1 MTSPEAANVAYVAE
15 FIDGPLEGETDK
27 RVLVGG
33 KHSPRI
39 SMVAAIEGMES
50 VFWYDQVDQR
60 DVQGTLH
67 VRYAF
72 DAGDSDPVESGDDTE
87 SIEPY

>member
-1 MTSPEAANVAYVAE
+1 MTSTDEANVAYVAE
-15 FIDGPLEGETDK
+15 FIDGPLEGEIDK
-27 RVLVGG
+27 RVLIGG

-39 SMVAAIEGMES
+39 SMVAAIDGMES
-50 VFWYDQVDQR
+50 VFWYDEVEQR

-72 DAGDSDPVESGDDTE
+72 DAPDSDPVESGDDTE